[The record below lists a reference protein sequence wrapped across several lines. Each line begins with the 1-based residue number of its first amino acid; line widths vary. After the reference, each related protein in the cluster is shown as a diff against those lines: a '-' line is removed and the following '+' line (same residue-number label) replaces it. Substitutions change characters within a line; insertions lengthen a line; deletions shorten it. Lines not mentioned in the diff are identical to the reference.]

1 MQLRSIAYV
10 DDEPD
15 LREVVQLALSLTTG
29 ATVHAYESGLQALQL
44 LPASRPDL
52 VLLDVMMPGMDGTEV
67 IRRMKDD
74 EVLKAIPVIFMT
86 ARAMPEEVARFH
98 ALGAIGV
105 IAKPFDPTRLGQE
118 VLAHWQAVARTGGD
132 ARITTLASTLA
143 TRFVHRTLAELPSM
157 REASV
162 REQLRRWVHKVRG
175 TAATIGLPDI
185 SARAAELEDFL
196 SSNAAAPTDPVTTD
210 RLAALLAGLEAH
222 LTLIAGDRK

>member
-29 ATVHAYESGLQALQL
+29 ATVRGYESGARALQQ
-44 LPASRPDL
+44 LPAARPDL

-67 IRRMKDD
+67 IQRMKEDHA
-74 EVLKAIPVIFMT
+74 LKAIPVIFMT
-86 ARAMPEEVARFH
+86 ARAMPEEVAHFR

-118 VLAHWQAVARTGGD
+118 VLAHWQAVARGGGE
-132 ARITTLASTLA
+132 ARITTLASSLA
-143 TRFVHRTLAELPSM
+143 TRFAHRTLTELPCM
-157 REASV
+157 RESV
-162 REQLRRWVHKVRG
+162 VPEQLKRWVHKVRG

-185 SARAAELEDFL
+185 SVRAAELEAFL
-196 SSNAAAPTDPVTTD
+196 SANTSASTEPGAAD
-210 RLAALLAGLEAH
+210 RFATLLSDLEAN
-222 LTLIAGDRK
+222 LTLVAGDRE

>member
-15 LREVVQLALSLTTG
+15 LREVVQLALSLMTG
-29 ATVHAYESGLQALQL
+29 ATVHGYESGKQALEQ

-67 IRRMKDD
+67 IQRMKDD
-74 EVLKAIPVIFMT
+74 PALKAIPVIFMT
-86 ARAMPEEVARFH
+86 ARAMPEEVARFR

-118 VLAHWQAVARTGGD
+118 VLAHWQAVARVGGE
-132 ARITTLASTLA
+132 ARITTLASSLA
-143 TRFVHRTLAELPSM
+143 TRFAHRTLAELPGM
-157 REASV
+157 RESSIP
-162 REQLRRWVHKVRG
+162 EQLKRWIHKVRG

-185 SARAAELEDFL
+185 SARAAEIEDFL
-196 SSNAAAPTDPVTTD
+196 SSNASALTDPVAAD
-210 RLAALLAGLEAH
+210 RFAGLLAALEAN
-222 LTLIAGDRK
+222 LTLAVGSRE